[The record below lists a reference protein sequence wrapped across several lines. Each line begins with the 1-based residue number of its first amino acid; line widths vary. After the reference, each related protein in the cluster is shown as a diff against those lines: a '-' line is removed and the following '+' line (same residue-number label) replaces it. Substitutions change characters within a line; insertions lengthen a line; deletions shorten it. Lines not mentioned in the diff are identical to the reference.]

1 MGVIRRQSLKHASVN
16 LVGLVVGAAS
26 TFLVYPHVREDFGLV
41 QILLQVGLLGLPVMS
56 LGANTVAIRFFPKFQ
71 DKSLGHNGFLPLL
84 LLLCGIG
91 FLLSGAI
98 AWLFWEPYMSSVEA
112 KSPLIRQYL
121 WMAFPMAFFYVVS
134 TVLSVYSANFKRIV
148 VPSILLDFSQKMVLP
163 LLMIGV
169 WQEWISLDTALWG
182 MLAHACCV
190 SIGMALYL
198 RWLGEWHWKPNWE
211 FLTPGLKKELA
222 AYISFWALGGFA
234 LLLAAKA
241 DVFMVGSL
249 SAVEA
254 AGTFTI
260 AAALAAII
268 ELPIKSLY
276 SASASSVAKHLA
288 DNNMTELDKLYKSV
302 SINLLVAGLLLFGG
316 LWVCIDSIFSFFP
329 ESQQADMAAG
339 TWVFF
344 FIGLARIVEMST
356 GLNNN
361 MVYYSPHYRYSLI
374 SLSIAAMLTIGLN
387 FLLIPRIGFTGAAIA
402 TLISVSFYNGFSVWL
417 VWVKFRLFPFTKSTF
432 LAVLMALLAYG
443 VAWCLPFTGYDLLDI
458 LLRGGAFA
466 LVFGVMVLRLKVSED
481 LNDLWRL
488 ILEKIRALGKRG

>member
-16 LVGLVVGAAS
+16 LVGLAVGAAS

-71 DKSLGHNGFLPLL
+71 DKSLGHNGFLPML
-84 LLLCGIG
+84 LLLCGMG
-91 FLLSGAI
+91 FVLSGAI
-98 AWLFWEPYMSSVEA
+98 AWVFWAPYMASVEV
-112 KSPLIRQYL
+112 KSPLIHQYL

-169 WQEWISLDTALWG
+169 WQEWISLEIALWG
-182 MLAHACCV
+182 MLSHACFV
-190 SIGMALYL
+190 SIGMVLYL
-198 RWLGEWHWKPNWE
+198 RWLGEWYWKPNWN
-211 FLTPGLKKELA
+211 FLTPALKKELVSF
-222 AYISFWALGGFA
+222 ISFWAIGGFA
-234 LLLAAKA
+234 LLIAAKS

-288 DNNMTELDKLYKSV
+288 ENNMAELDKLYKSV

-316 LWVCIDSIFSFFP
+316 LWVCIDSIFQFFP
-329 ESQQADMAAG
+329 ANQQSDMAAG
-339 TWVFF
+339 AWVFF

-361 MVYYSPHYRYSLI
+361 MIYYSSHYRISLI
-374 SLSIAAMLTIGLN
+374 SLSIAAALTIGLN
-387 FLLIPRIGFTGAAIA
+387 LLLIPLIGYTGAAIA
-402 TLISVSFYNGFSVWL
+402 TLISVTFYNGFSIWL
-417 VWVKFRLFPFTKSTF
+417 VWIKFRLFPFTKETF
-432 LAVLMALLAYG
+432 LAIGLALIAYG
-443 VAWCLPFTGYDLLDI
+443 MAWSIPFTGIDLLDI
-458 LLRGGAFA
+458 VFRGGVFA
-466 LVFGVMVLRLKVSED
+466 LVFGVLVLRLRVSEE
-481 LNDLWRL
+481 LNDLWRVML
-488 ILEKIRALGKRG
+488 GRIRVW